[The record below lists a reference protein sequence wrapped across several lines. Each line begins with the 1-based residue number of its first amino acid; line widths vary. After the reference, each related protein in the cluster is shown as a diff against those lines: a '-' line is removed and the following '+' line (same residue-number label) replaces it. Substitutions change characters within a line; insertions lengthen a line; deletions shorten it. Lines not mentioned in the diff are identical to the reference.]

1 MLCLECVIQRLTLLS
16 PSSSPLALL
25 FIFISLQ
32 HSNSLLFPFRIFRM
46 EGPMHYR
53 PSGAPVNGTSPKLV
67 HFPRISSDTSPL
79 KQEATIDTS
88 RKYHRSVF
96 DIFSFLR
103 SKRQEKLILIR
114 DPDLPE
120 RKAPLKPT
128 IQRHSILKM
137 ESSVEATPYRW
148 PHDGSLDP
156 KTTALVI
163 IDMQKDCKFDF
174 TFLSRAILQPSST
187 TSSARHPPLSYY
199 STSAPF
205 LQNPYT

>member
-1 MLCLECVIQRLTLLS
+1 
-16 PSSSPLALL
+16 
-25 FIFISLQ
+25 
-32 HSNSLLFPFRIFRM
+32 
-46 EGPMHYR
+46 MHYR

-79 KQEATIDTS
+79 KHENTIDTS

-103 SKRQEKLILIR
+103 SKRQEKPILIR

-120 RKAPLKPT
+120 RKAPPKPI

-137 ESSVEATPYRW
+137 ESSVEALPYMW

-174 TFLSRAILQPSST
+174 TFLSGRFCSLLQPL
-187 TSSARHPPLSYY
+187 PPLDSPHFHIIPLRLPF
-199 STSAPF
+199 SSISAHVICFSSSLLSLTRLF
-205 LQNPYT
+205 LINHNM